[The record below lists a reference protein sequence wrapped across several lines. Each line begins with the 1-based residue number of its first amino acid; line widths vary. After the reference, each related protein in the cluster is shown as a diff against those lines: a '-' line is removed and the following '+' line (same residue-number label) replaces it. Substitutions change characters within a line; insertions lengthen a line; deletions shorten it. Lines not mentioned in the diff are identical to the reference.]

1 MTAVHLC
8 SILTHA
14 GRPPVTAQDER
25 LERATVLLL
34 TVGVVVGVAMVT
46 AIVRG
51 IIAGKD
57 ISVFNS
63 YFMLAMKGAGPS
75 VLVILYTTCVR
86 VEPLKPHTANY
97 CIASPPSLYIPT
109 HPFIL

>member
-14 GRPPVTAQDER
+14 GRPPVAADQKPERPERPDER
-25 LERATVLLL
+25 PERATVLLL

-46 AIVRG
+46 AFVRG

-57 ISVFNS
+57 LIVLNS
-63 YFMLAMKGAGPS
+63 YSALLMQWGPITFCS
-75 VLVILYTTCVR
+75 LVHYMCLC
-86 VEPLKPHTANY
+86 
-97 CIASPPSLYIPT
+97 
-109 HPFIL
+109 

>member
-14 GRPPVTAQDER
+14 GRPPVAAGDER
-25 LERATVLLL
+25 PERATVLLL

-46 AIVRG
+46 AFVRE

-57 ISVFNS
+57 LIVLSS
-63 YFMLAMKGAGPS
+63 YSALLMQWDPS
-75 VLVILYTTCVR
+75 LFVVLHTTCVC
-86 VEPLKPHTANY
+86 VELCKLQSHKL
-97 CIASPPSLYIPT
+97 II
-109 HPFIL
+109 I